1 MVVLGVSCI
10 KELDNPVIEEPSP
23 FLGEVLTVVAR
34 AGGESDTKTAVQPD
48 GTSIYW
54 TPGDAI
60 NLFYGSGSAG
70 QFTTTIT
77 EPSQVAEFTGTLSVA
92 TGSTET
98 GHEAKAFWAVYPYNA
113 ANTCDGT
120 GVTLTI
126 PGEQGTIAGSFAD
139 KLNPTVA
146 TSPGLD
152 LAFYNV
158 GSWFIFS
165 VTQEGVTSATFRGN
179 SGEDV
184 AGTVRVSMNENS
196 RPVATVQSGIKSITI
211 TPPEGRSTFA
221 VGEEYYIVLL
231 PQTMTN
237 GYTLTLRK
245 DSRHVAE
252 CVVSTSATFSRS
264 MYRRK
269 RNADN
274 GLTYSLLKPEMVD
287 LGLPSGNKWAS
298 FNVGATT
305 PEEYGDYFAWGETE
319 PKTDYSWETY
329 KYGDYYDNLSKYVT
343 NSYYGT
349 VDNLTEL
356 LSIDDAAQAAYGS
369 NWYTPTKADFEELL
383 SECTWARTY
392 GGFTVTGQNG
402 NSIFLPAAGY
412 MIGTDRLSDGVTGAG
427 LYATSTLFSNNDHCE
442 SLYFYSDAHFNNEGF
457 SRDSGLSIRPVYK
470 DLSKDYLTF
479 HILSDGSISFK
490 ATSDAG
496 SCTIYYSKDCG
507 STWTEL
513 SVSSYS
519 SVAPSQRSFSVSA
532 GDVVMF
538 KGSKAAY
545 GDSGNDHFFFG
556 STCRFSV
563 SGNIMSLI
571 NGSSFETLNS
581 YSATHVFH
589 GLFAS
594 CTNLVDASKLI
605 LPVTTLTDCC
615 YYEMFSGC
623 TSLTQGPKL
632 PSTSLA
638 NECYRSMFSGCSSL
652 AQAPVLSA
660 TTLDDHCYYS
670 MFSGCSSLTQAP
682 TLPAT
687 TLADHCYYSMFSGC
701 SSLTQAPTL
710 PATTLADH
718 CYYSMFSGCSSLTQ
732 APTLPVTTLADNCY
746 SLMFRGC
753 SSLAQAPTL
762 PATILTRA
770 CYQGMFMECTSLVNA
785 PELPATQLVTMCYQG
800 MFYGCSSLS
809 NIKCLAINI
818 SASYC
823 TTDWTRDVSST
834 GTFVKNPS
842 MTGWTTGNKGIPSG
856 WTVTNAN

>member
-1 MVVLGVSCI
+1 MRKALLFAVPFMVVLGVSCI

-184 AGTVRVSMNENS
+184 AGTVRVSMNDNS

-211 TPPEGRSTFA
+211 TPPKGRSTFA

-274 GLTYSLLKPEMVD
+274 GLTYTLPKPEMVD

-298 FNVGATT
+298 FNIGATT

-329 KYGDYYDNLSKYVT
+329 KFGNYNNLSRYVT
-343 NSYYGT
+343 NSSYGT

-402 NSIFLPAAGY
+402 NSIFLPAAGF
-412 MIGTDRLSDGVTGAG
+412 MTGTDRLNDGVVGVG
-427 LYATSTLFSNNDHCE
+427 EYATSTLFSNNDHCE
-442 SLYFYSDAHFNNEGF
+442 SLYFYSDVHLRDEGG
-457 SRDSGLSIRPVYK
+457 SRDGGLSIRPVYK
-470 DLSKDYLTF
+470 DYSKQYLTF
-479 HILSDGSISFK
+479 DCTSDGEISWECHGVG
-490 ATSDAG
+490 G
-496 SCTIYYSKDCG
+496 SGIPNETKTVYYSKDNG
-507 STWTEL
+507 VTWNEL
-513 SVSSYS
+513 TVSYQESD
-519 SVAPSQRSFSVSA
+519 SFSVHA
-532 GDVVMF
+532 NEKVLF
-538 KGSKAAY
+538 KGYNSLY
-545 GDSGNDHFFFG
+545 GGSRFFKFG
-556 STCRFSV
+556 TTCTFNV
-563 SGNIMSLI
+563 SGNVASLI
-571 NGSSFETLNS
+571 DGDNFQSVTTYPTAYTFM
-581 YSATHVFH
+581 Y
-589 GLFAS
+589 LFAECS
-594 CTNLVDASKLI
+594 LLHDASHLI
-605 LPVTTLTDCC
+605 
-615 YYEMFSGC
+615 
-623 TSLTQGPKL
+623 
-632 PSTSLA
+632 
-638 NECYRSMFSGCSSL
+638 
-652 AQAPVLSA
+652 
-660 TTLDDHCYYS
+660 
-670 MFSGCSSLTQAP
+670 
-682 TLPAT
+682 
-687 TLADHCYYSMFSGC
+687 
-701 SSLTQAPTL
+701 
-710 PATTLADH
+710 
-718 CYYSMFSGCSSLTQ
+718 
-732 APTLPVTTLADNCY
+732 
-746 SLMFRGC
+746 
-753 SSLAQAPTL
+753 L
-762 PATILTRA
+762 PATILTTD
-770 CYQGMFMECTSLVNA
+770 CYQYMFSHCESLVAAPSLPAASLASGCYVGMFGHCTKL
-785 PELPATQLVTMCYQG
+785 QY
-800 MFYGCSSLS
+800 
-809 NIKCLAINI
+809 IKCLAISDNPVRE
-818 SASYC
+818 
-823 TTDWTRDVSST
+823 TRYWVSEIGT
-834 GTFVKNPS
+834 KGTFVKNAGMDSWPRS
-842 MTGWTTGNKGIPSG
+842 EDGIPYY
-856 WTVTNAN
+856 WTVVNASD